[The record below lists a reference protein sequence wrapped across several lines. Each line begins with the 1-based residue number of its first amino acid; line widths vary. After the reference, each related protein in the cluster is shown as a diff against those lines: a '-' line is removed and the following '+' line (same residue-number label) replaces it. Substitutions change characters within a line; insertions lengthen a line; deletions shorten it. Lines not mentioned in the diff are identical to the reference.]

1 MSEHDRHEM
10 QELWNAEEGILST
23 LHGLRALALDLAA
36 EVRGYINL
44 NDQLGRVVAKPT
56 LETHDDP
63 TDHYYA
69 AIGMINAMK
78 AQFMGILVSAEILT
92 EHPILNPNSEAGDAG
107 GSRVTVSEADVH
119 VVSERGRIVRP
130 TIVTVSDART
140 GLIQSAT
147 VQEAHD
153 GKE

>member
-1 MSEHDRHEM
+1 MQEHDRHEI
-10 QELWNAEEGILST
+10 QELWNAEDGFIST
-23 LHGLRALALDLAA
+23 LPGLRALALDLAD

-56 LETHDDP
+56 LEMNDDP

-69 AIGMINAMK
+69 AIGMIKAMK
-78 AQFMGILVSAEILT
+78 SQLIGLLVSIEILT
-92 EHPILNPNSEAGDAG
+92 EHPILNPENEAGNADAT
-107 GSRVTVSEADVH
+107 RVTISEADLY
-119 VVSERGRIVRP
+119 VSNADGSIARP
-130 TIVTVSDART
+130 TVVTASDART